1 MNIPPLSYTN
11 KDFASIY
18 EELLHLAKKISYKW
32 DPTIS
37 NESDPGVVLLKLAA
51 IVADK
56 NNYNIDKNVLEFFP
70 ETVTQLRNARNLFKQ
85 LGYNMKW
92 YNSAECEV
100 TFKLK
105 DNSYESVLIPAF
117 TMVSNDDDSVV
128 YTLMENINLIP
139 NNMAQKAKCL
149 QGIITTLQVNGKDY
163 IDIQDLDD
171 NNRVYFP
178 TTNVP
183 ENGIFITNVDSNSTS
198 DFMNFWER
206 VDNLS
211 TQPLT
216 KNCFYFGIDSF
227 NNLAYIQFPEDIA
240 DIIKEGLTVRYLL
253 TSGHD
258 GNIAAKRIIR
268 FYGSPNGTVIRA
280 AVEGEESSSSG
291 ATEEALSDEF
301 IDVSNGS
308 ASIDGEDPEDIDS
321 AYNNYK
327 KVVGTFDTLVTLKDY
342 ISAIYNS
349 NLVSNGI
356 VMDRTNDIQTSYKI
370 VSEQSGFETIEII
383 QSNPT
388 YIPDKNDEDKYIQD
402 PKSMSAF
409 DLKMVLLQKASTEN
423 ITTGIEYNKTFNISL
438 QEDYDNVELYLDDKK
453 HIQHNFKEAYGDYN
467 TNPFCFINEFPIK
480 CTIIP
485 HKKLEKE
492 DIKSLKNNVKNALF
506 EHLNSRKM
514 TFGEEPSYFDI
525 YNIITSCDER
535 IKLITLDNFTYRT
548 KAIYLGSDEKPT
560 EVYLDGYDEYGNS
573 YNNADITNSIQ
584 NLKKELLIKS
594 ILSGNTNWYVEEN
607 SFRYRFGDAYGEPI
621 NNKNPDGTTSEDIL
635 QLKVTPNYT
644 LPTEQSDNIPEK
656 LTIQCIAPNYEETI
670 SYSGV
675 NYCLQLNEKWIR
687 EGFNAAN
694 VVNSIPANSQVT
706 LHDGEYL
713 YMFYGQNDGG
723 GRVCVKYGDGT
734 ILRSNAILY
743 YTTEKPD
750 TADEPVAKD
759 SMFYQ
764 VSDTSINDAEETIK
778 SGTYIVV
785 KDNTNN
791 KYNTIPQSVPSVDN
805 EIIGNRTYFTSQQL
819 LQPYDS
825 IVMLNKKY
833 TEVIT
838 KPNSKDTEEQKKRQ
852 ILKGNYKFYFITS
865 NVEVNKYNE
874 LDSYVMEF
882 NKYEDKDAKGNVLR
896 TYTYYVLQNSEYFM
910 LINASTEESIIL
922 GAGTRLTFNLVE
934 NSNTT
939 KLTCKY
945 IDPLEVMAEGQ
956 KVIKM
961 SDYMGTDLEQVIDK
975 ITIEEMQTL
984 NLDYTSKFYTERT
997 ENGYVILT
1005 DEFEPLDS
1013 LTYIDSSGQISSLPT
1028 IEATDKY
1035 DKWLARAVFPFTST
1049 NSSFMEFEDYIS
1061 IEDFEDLATPPPN
1074 TLALKVEIRG
1084 KKTTKSIL
1092 TELTEPTDKNCF
1104 YSKDSIFVV
1113 NTGWNTICSLDENG
1127 KIKSAEF
1134 YPFTQPS
1141 DSNNYDSEGNFIISN
1156 SNTNTTDPGSIG
1168 TTFPKGTYLF
1178 KVYNPKSTSIPK
1190 FTVSGTGISTDL
1202 VKYFNLIDDYYP
1214 VAISAFE
1221 DEETYYTKN
1230 DENGVI
1236 SYNVVEGDFDDS
1248 TEYYQKGKCIRAQG
1262 YTYAQFEL
1270 TAPKAITL
1278 SYIGDYKDVKIFA
1291 AQSIRDRVAKSSDNG
1306 KDKALL
1312 RDKGGNAVTN
1322 FYDLITKTEDSN
1334 EEIFDKNGI
1343 FNYTYRNEEND
1354 NNPLEAKN
1362 FFNQNHIY
1370 NQNTIGKITTED
1382 VLDNI
1387 TVLNMG
1393 M

>member
-105 DNSYESVLIPAF
+105 DNSYEFVSIPAF

-183 ENGIFITNVDSNSTS
+183 ENGIFITTVDSNSTS

-349 NLVSNGI
+349 NLVSNGL

-388 YIPDKNDEDKYIQD
+388 YEKDGDKYIQD
-402 PKSMSAF
+402 NKSMSAF
-409 DLKMVLLQKASTEN
+409 DLKMVLLQKSSTEN

-506 EHLNSRKM
+506 EHLNARKM

-525 YNIITSCDER
+525 YNIITNCDER

-548 KAIYLGSDEKPT
+548 KAIYLDSDKKPT
-560 EVYLDGYDEYGNS
+560 ELYLDGSDEYGNAYDS
-573 YNNADITNSIQ
+573 DIITSIQ

-594 ILSGNTNWYVEEN
+594 ILSGNTNWYVDEN
-607 SFRYRFGDAYGEPI
+607 SFRYRFGDAYGNPI
-621 NNKNPDGTTSEDIL
+621 NNKNPDGTKSEDIL
-635 QLKVTPNYT
+635 QLKVIPTYT
-644 LPTEQSDNIPEK
+644 LPTSQSNDIPEK

-675 NYCLQLNEKWIR
+675 NYCLQLSEDNIR
-687 EGFNAAN
+687 EGGNAAN

-743 YTTEKPD
+743 YTTKTPGDTDKPL
-750 TADEPVAKD
+750 TADND
-759 SMFYQ
+759 NSMFYQ
-764 VSDTSINDAEETIK
+764 VSNTAINEQLDSDNTIK

-785 KDNTNN
+785 GNPNN
-791 KYNTIPQSVPSVDN
+791 DAYNTIPKSVPTVDN
-805 EIIGNRTYFTSQQL
+805 TIIGNRTYFTNQQL

-833 TEVIT
+833 TEVVT
-838 KPNSKDTEEQKKRQ
+838 KYDNADSEDKKKRQ

-865 NVEVNKYNE
+865 NVKVNEYNE
-874 LDSYVMEF
+874 LDSYVMELDS
-882 NKYEDKDAKGNVLR
+882 YDD

-910 LINASTEESIIL
+910 LVNTSTEESIIL
-922 GAGTRLTFNLVE
+922 GAGTRLTFKPSEGNNITE
-934 NSNTT
+934 
-939 KLTCKY
+939 LTCKY
-945 IDPLEVMAEGQ
+945 IDPLEVMTEGQ
-956 KVIKM
+956 KVINR
-961 SDYMGTDLEQVIDK
+961 SDYMSTDLEQIIDK

-984 NLDYTSKFYTERT
+984 NLDYTSKFYTEYT
-997 ENGYVILT
+997 ENGNVILT
-1005 DEFEPLDS
+1005 DKFESLTS
-1013 LTYIDSSGQISSLPT
+1013 LTYIDANGQISSLPT
-1028 IEATDKY
+1028 IESNNSY
-1035 DKWLARAVFPFTST
+1035 DRWLARAVFPFTST

-1061 IEDFEDLATPPPN
+1061 IEDFNNLNEDNKLNTN
-1074 TLALKVEIRG
+1074 TLALEVEIRG
-1084 KKTTKSIL
+1084 KTSKDSYPNIL
-1092 TELTEPTDKNCF
+1092 TNGNCF

-1156 SNTNTTDPGSIG
+1156 SNVNSTGDSANNDNEIT
-1168 TTFPKGTYLF
+1168 TTFPAGLYLF
-1178 KVYNPKSTSIPK
+1178 KIYNPNAFNLNL
-1190 FTVSGTGISTDL
+1190 FTVTDNNPSSNDL
-1202 VKYFNLIDDYYP
+1202 VKYFNIIYDYYL
-1214 VAISAFE
+1214 VSISSTDFNNNK
-1221 DEETYYTKN
+1221 TNYYTKGT
-1230 DENGVI
+1230 NGYTQCEE
-1236 SYNVVEGDFDDS
+1236 SDTFSDKEK
-1248 TEYYQKGKCIRAQG
+1248 YYQEGNCIRAQG
-1262 YTYAQFEL
+1262 YTYAQFKLESS
-1270 TAPKAITL
+1270 TEIKL
-1278 SYIGDYKDVKIFA
+1278 SYIGEGYKNVKIFA
-1291 AQSIRDRVAKSSDNG
+1291 AQSIRDRVANGSDNG

-1312 RDKGGNAVTN
+1312 ETTPKTS
-1322 FYDLITKTEDSN
+1322 FYKLITETTDGNQEL
-1334 EEIFDKNGI
+1334 FDKDGI

-1354 NNPLEAKN
+1354 NNPLESKN